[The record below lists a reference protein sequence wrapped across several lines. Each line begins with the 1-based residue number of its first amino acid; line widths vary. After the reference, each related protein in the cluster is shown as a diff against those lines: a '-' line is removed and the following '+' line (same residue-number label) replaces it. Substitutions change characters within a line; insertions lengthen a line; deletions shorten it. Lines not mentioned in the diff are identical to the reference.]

1 MSANEIARAY
11 DGIASNYDLQL
22 EGDRWMREAL
32 WEHYLRRFPRG
43 ARLLDVSC
51 GTGLDSLFLA
61 ERGMAVTGMDISP
74 GMISQLR
81 EKASRAGLSDRIEA
95 HVADYAGLGSWPSRN
110 YDGIVSAFA
119 GLNTA
124 PDLGEFSR
132 HAAGLLRPNGRM
144 VLHLLN
150 RFSLWEWAGMVR
162 DGRWSEAR
170 RLGST
175 GERRF
180 SIGDLELRHH
190 VFYPRDAYS
199 RYFSR
204 EFLLD
209 ECYGVGFLRP
219 PHTIRR
225 IPPAVIRG
233 LGALERP
240 LGSHRPFR
248 NWGRFFVLDLRLRP
262 DASR

>member
-1 MSANEIARAY
+1 MSDREIACAY
-11 DGIASNYDLQL
+11 DGIASDYDLQL
-22 EGDRWMREAL
+22 EGDRWMREVL
-32 WEHYLRRFPRG
+32 WEHYLRRFRRG

-61 ERGMAVTGMDISP
+61 EQGMFVTGMDISP
-74 GMISQLR
+74 GMIARLLA
-81 EKASRAGLSDRIEA
+81 KASKAGLDSQIEA
-95 HVADYAGLGSWPSRN
+95 HVANFADLGSWPLRG

-124 PDLGEFSR
+124 RDLSEFSR

-150 RFSLWEWAGMVR
+150 RFSLWEWTGMVR
-162 DGRWSEAR
+162 DGHWSEAR

-175 GERRF
+175 RERRF
-180 SIGDLELRHH
+180 SVGDQELRHH
-190 VFYPRDAYS
+190 LFYPHEAYS
-199 RYFSR
+199 RFFSR

-209 ECYGVGFLRP
+209 ECYGLGFLRP
-219 PHTIRR
+219 PHTVRR
-225 IPPAVIRG
+225 IPRAVVRG
-233 LGALERP
+233 LGALEKP
-240 LGSHRPFR
+240 LGHHRPFA

-262 DASR
+262 DVRQ